1 MGIVLQFQSLP
12 PSLRRSMSQLHNQI
26 RSGKGKKAEIVIFP
40 GTRHEHGFSQKDMH
54 QTSAHCRIG
63 EGPAE

>member
-1 MGIVLQFQSLP
+1 
-12 PSLRRSMSQLHNQI
+12 MSQLHNQI

-40 GTRHEHGFSQKDMH
+40 GTRHEYGFSQKNEL
-54 QTSAHCRIG
+54 QPGAHCRTG